1 MQLMRYARAGVGGAV
16 LVSGAFLTGRAA
28 IERSAVEPTPVE
40 EVIEAAALAP
50 ESESQSSPGG
60 GWTASPDWDITPAK
74 NERVEYWIRF
84 LQGRN
89 RDRTRLW
96 LERLGRYGPHIR
108 AQLRARGMPEDLVYL
123 ALIESGFS
131 PVARSHAS
139 AVGLW
144 QFIAET
150 GRRYGLRIDRYVDER
165 RDPIRS
171 TDAALDY
178 LQKLYRQFGSWY
190 LAAAAYNSGEGRVE
204 RVLRQYAGGRRGDDA
219 IFWKI
224 DQYLPRET
232 RDYVPLMLAAAHIA
246 KDPAKYGFVGL
257 RYQEPLRYETVRVP
271 PSTSLA
277 AVARASEVSAAEVRE
292 LNPHL
297 IRGTTPPGRSWEV
310 RVPVGRREVF
320 ARNFGRVAEEDRLAA
335 VEPPVR
341 SASAV
346 HTVRRGETLS
356 HIARRYGTTVNE
368 LRAANGWVNPRRLRV
383 GQRLRIPGQ
392 DRAVS
397 MSAEAATPTWTVYR
411 VRRGDS
417 LWKISRR
424 YGVTVRELQQ
434 WNGLGRQSKIVP
446 GQTLRIRT

>member
-1 MQLMRYARAGVGGAV
+1 MQLLQYGRACVVGAV
-16 LVSGAFLTGRAA
+16 LVSGAFLTGRAT
-28 IERSAVEPTPVE
+28 IGRQSADVTPVE
-40 EVIEAAALAP
+40 SAIEAAVQAP
-50 ESESQSSPGG
+50 ESATAGEWVASQ
-60 GWTASPDWDITPAK
+60 DWDITPAK

-89 RDRTRLW
+89 RDRTQLW
-96 LERLGRYGPHIR
+96 LERLGRYGPYIR
-108 AQLRARGMPEDLVYL
+108 SQLRARGMPEDLVYL
-123 ALIESGFS
+123 ALIESGLS
-131 PVARSHAS
+131 PVAKSRAS
-139 AVGLW
+139 AVGMW

-171 TDAALDY
+171 TEAALDY

-204 RVLRQYAGGRRGDDA
+204 RALRRYAGGRRGDDA
-219 IFWKI
+219 LFWRI
-224 DQYLPRET
+224 DQHLPRET

-246 KDPAKYGFVGL
+246 KNPEKYGFVGL
-257 RYQEPLRYETVRVP
+257 RYQEPLRYETVHVP
-271 PSTSLA
+271 PSTSLGTI
-277 AVARASEVSAAEVRE
+277 ARASEVSVEAVRE

-297 IRGTTPPGRSWEV
+297 IRGTTPPGRAWEV

-320 ARNFGRVAEEDRLAA
+320 ARNFGRVSDSDRLASVDHS
-335 VEPPVR
+335 VE
-341 SASAV
+341 

-356 HIARRYGTTVNE
+356 HIARRYGTTVNA
-368 LRAANGWVNPRRLRV
+368 LRAANGWVHPRRLQV
-383 GQRLRIPGQ
+383 GQRLQIPT
-392 DRAVS
+392 DSRAVT
-397 MSAEAATPTWTVYR
+397 MSAEAATWTVYR

-424 YGVTVRELQQ
+424 YGVTVRELQE

-446 GQTLRIRT
+446 GQTLRIRI